1 MNKDT
6 LVLNGETLFSRADV
20 MQKFDISSVTLCK
33 WVKKGIVRQHNL
45 GKQVYFI
52 ERELLED
59 IKNSG
64 PSIRKSHKEKAV

>member
-6 LVLNGETLFSRADV
+6 LILNGETLLSRTDV

-33 WVKKGIVRQHNL
+33 WVKKGIVRQHSL
-45 GKQVYFI
+45 GKQIYFV

-59 IKNSG
+59 IKSSG
-64 PSIRKSHKEKAV
+64 PSIRKSRKERA